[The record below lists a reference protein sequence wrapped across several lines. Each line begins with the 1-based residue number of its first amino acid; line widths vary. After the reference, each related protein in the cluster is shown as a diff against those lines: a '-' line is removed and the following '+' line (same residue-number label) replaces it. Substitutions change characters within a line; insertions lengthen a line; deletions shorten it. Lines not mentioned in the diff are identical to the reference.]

1 MDGPAVAAPHP
12 PAIERAI
19 KETVMTAHTARP
31 TVRATITDRGFVVHY
46 LQMLAAMGVGMLV
59 LGPLSMLVDAGIEID
74 SLLMATWMTAG
85 MTAWMAWRGHPWPA
99 IAEMG
104 LAMYASFVVLFPAY
118 WLGLLSGHDVM
129 LAGHLLMLPAMALA
143 MLHRREEY
151 VRD

>member
-1 MDGPAVAAPHP
+1 
-12 PAIERAI
+12 
-19 KETVMTAHTARP
+19 MTAPTARP
-31 TVRATITDRGFVVHY
+31 TVRAALTHRAFVVHY

-85 MTAWMAWRGHPWPA
+85 MTAWMAWRRHSWPA

-104 LAMYASFVVLFPAY
+104 LAMYASFAVLFPAH
-118 WLGLLSGHDVM
+118 WLGALSDHGVM

-143 MLHRREEY
+143 MLLRREEY
-151 VRD
+151 LHGRPE